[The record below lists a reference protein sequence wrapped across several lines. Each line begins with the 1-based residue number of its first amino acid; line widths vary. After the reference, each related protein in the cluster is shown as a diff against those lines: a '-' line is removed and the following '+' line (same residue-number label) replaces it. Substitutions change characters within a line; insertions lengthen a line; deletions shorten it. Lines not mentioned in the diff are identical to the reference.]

1 MAGFDHS
8 LLTSG
13 LENEKKS
20 GNNLK
25 TFYSYYKLTWL
36 MKVFFTKDWEIV

>member
-13 LENEKKS
+13 LENEKNVELTWKQ
-20 GNNLK
+20 
-25 TFYSYYKLTWL
+25 FYSDYKL
-36 MKVFFTKDWEIV
+36 K